1 MSGEKSHN
9 VIVIGGGHAGCE
21 AALAAARMGR
31 KTLLLTANIETIGV
45 MSCNPSIGG
54 VGKGHIVREIDALG
68 GEMAKAADASAI
80 QYRTLNTRKG
90 AAVRATRSQ
99 ADRQVYRAYMRRTLE
114 ECENLDIKQ
123 RMIDGFFVSSG
134 TVRGV
139 KTSLGESFFA
149 DSVVVTPGTFPNGLI
164 HVGDERFSSGR
175 AGEGA
180 AMEISKSFQDLGL
193 EVGRLKTGTPPRF
206 DGRTIRWE
214 ALQEQKGDENPR
226 PFSFSNERANISQM
240 SCFITH
246 TNEKT
251 HEVIRKNLSRSPL
264 YSGVITGVG
273 PRYCPSVE
281 DKIVKFPDKTQ
292 HQIFL
297 EPEGRNTYEIYPN
310 GISTS
315 LPLDVQ
321 TEMART
327 IEGLENVEIMRPGY
341 AVEYDFINPTQLNS
355 SLECKYASG
364 LFFAGQVNGTTGYE
378 EAAGQGIVAGINA
391 ALYSGGDK
399 PLVLDRSDAYIG
411 IMIDDLV
418 TKGVDEPYRMFTSRA
433 EYRLVLRED
442 NADLRLMEKGRAARL
457 INDER
462 YEKLLLK
469 KEALDREFERLEA
482 TKEVPGGRADA
493 ALKSLNSPAL
503 KKPHSLA
510 EILRRPGI
518 TYSEL
523 ALFDPRCAEIAG
535 SDIAAQ
541 AEMRVKYSGYVKMQT
556 EQLKRFKRFESMSI
570 PAAFDYSKV
579 SGLSIEI
586 VQKLSS
592 AKPDSLGQAGR
603 VSGVTPAAVS
613 VLMLYLRKGMN
624 REGQVISAP
633 SSSS

>member
-1 MSGEKSHN
+1 MNCRKSHN

-21 AALAAARMGR
+21 AALASARMGR
-31 KTLLLTANIETIGV
+31 RTLLLTANIDTIGV

-99 ADRQVYRAYMRRTLE
+99 ADRQVYRAYMRNALE
-114 ECENLDIKQ
+114 AQENLDIKQ
-123 RMIDGFFVSSG
+123 RMIDGFIVRGDRVS
-134 TVRGV
+134 GV

-149 DSVVVTPGTFPNGLI
+149 DAVVVTPGTFPNGLI
-164 HVGDERFSSGR
+164 HVGDERTSSGR

-180 AMEISKSFQDLGL
+180 AMTISKSFRDLGL

-206 DGRTIRWE
+206 DGRTIRWS
-214 ALQEQKGDENPR
+214 ALAEQKGDENTR
-226 PFSFSNERANISQM
+226 PFSFENDRVNIRQM
-240 SCFITH
+240 SCFITY

-251 HEVIRKNLSRSPL
+251 HEVIRKNLDRSPL
-264 YSGVITGVG
+264 YSGTIRGVG

-281 DKIVKFPDKTQ
+281 DKIVKFPEKNR

-297 EPEGRNTYEIYPN
+297 EPEGRNTYEVYPN

-321 TEMART
+321 VEMVRT
-327 IEGLENVEIMRPGY
+327 VEGLEKVEIMRPGY
-341 AVEYDFINPTQLNS
+341 AVEYDFISPAQLNS
-355 SLECKYASG
+355 SLECGHITG

-391 ALYSGGDK
+391 ALLSRGDT
-399 PLVLDRSDAYIG
+399 PFVLERSDAYIG

-442 NADLRLMEKGRAARL
+442 NADLRLTEKGYKVGLISDARH
-457 INDER
+457 
-462 YEKLLLK
+462 EKLVRK
-469 KEALDREFERLEA
+469 KEALNGEVERLER
-482 TKEVPGGRADA
+482 TKEVPGGRADIK
-493 ALKSLNSPAL
+493 LRELNFSSL
-503 KKPHSLA
+503 KKPQTLA

-523 ALFDPRCAEIAG
+523 ALFDPACAEITG

-541 AEMRVKYSGYVKMQT
+541 AEMSVKYSGYVKMQT
-556 EQLKRFKRFESMSI
+556 EQISRFRKFERMSI
-570 PAAFDYSKV
+570 PDAFDYAQV
-579 SGLSIEI
+579 PGLSREI
-586 VQKLSS
+586 IQKLSS
-592 AKPDSLGQAGR
+592 LKPRSLGQAGR
-603 VSGVTPAAVS
+603 ISGVTPAAVS
-613 VLMLYLRKGMN
+613 VLMLHLRKSVN
-624 REGQVISAP
+624 AEGQDISPP

>member
-1 MSGEKSHN
+1 M
-9 VIVIGGGHAGCE
+9 IVIGGGHAGCE

-31 KTLLLTANIETIGV
+31 KTLLLTANIDTIGV

-99 ADRQVYRAYMRRTLE
+99 ADRQVYRAYMRRALE

-123 RMIDGFFVSSG
+123 RMIDGFLVSSG
-134 TVRGV
+134 AVCGV
-139 KTSLGESFFA
+139 KTSLGESFFS

-164 HVGDERFSSGR
+164 HVGDEKFSSGR
-175 AGEGA
+175 AGEKA
-180 AMEISKSFQDLGL
+180 ALTISNSFKDLGL

-206 DGRTIRWE
+206 DGRTVRWE
-214 ALQEQKGDENPR
+214 ALEEQKGDENPR
-226 PFSFSNERANISQM
+226 PFSFSNERGKISQM

-251 HEVIRKNLSRSPL
+251 HDVIRRNLSRSPL
-264 YSGVITGVG
+264 YSGVISGVG

-281 DKIVKFPDKTQ
+281 DKIVKFPDKNR

-327 IEGLENVEIMRPGY
+327 VEGLEEVEIMRPGY
-341 AVEYDFINPTQLNS
+341 AVEYDFINPTQLTS
-355 SLECKYASG
+355 SLECKYAHG

-378 EAAGQGIVAGINA
+378 EAAGQGIIAGINA
-391 ALYSGGDK
+391 ALHSRGDA
-399 PLVLDRSDAYIG
+399 PLILDRSDAYIG

-433 EYRLVLRED
+433 EYRLILRED
-442 NADLRLMEKGRAARL
+442 NADLRLMEKGYRAGL
-457 INDER
+457 ICDER
-462 YEKLLLK
+462 YEKLVLK
-469 KEALDREFERLEA
+469 KELLEREVERLEN
-482 TKEVPGGRADA
+482 TKEVPGGRADEE
-493 ALKSLNSPAL
+493 LKRMSSPGL
-503 KKPHSLA
+503 KKQHSLA
-510 EILRRPGI
+510 EILKRPGI

-523 ALFDPRCAEIAG
+523 ALFDPSAAELEG
-535 SDIAAQ
+535 SDIAMQ
-541 AEMRVKYSGYVKMQT
+541 AEMHVKYSGYVKMQT
-556 EQLKRFKRFESMSI
+556 EQIGRFKKFESLSI
-570 PAAFDYSKV
+570 PEAFDYSKV
-579 SGLSIEI
+579 PGLSREI
-586 VQKLSS
+586 VQKLST
-592 AKPDSLGQAGR
+592 AKPHSIGQAGR
-603 VSGVTPAAVS
+603 ISGVTPAAVS
-613 VLMLYLRKGMN
+613 VLMLHLRKAADAP
-624 REGQVISAP
+624 GQVISAP